1 MKILFAL
8 LLTIVGVC
16 ETPSGW
22 SACVP
27 PGSIEA
33 QLKTRRDADIFAQLG
48 TWFGDRHQYACAAE
62 AFRKAVAI
70 DPASAHFNY
79 LLGLS
84 LYSQGHVEEA
94 VKPLQQSIQS
104 NAQSVDA
111 YLTLG
116 AVFDRMGKRAN
127 AEVQWRQAIAID
139 PQSTLAFDNLS
150 RDLLADANYS
160 AVIAL
165 LKPMTASSKLTVPL
179 LVNLSVAYSKSG
191 LLADAS
197 DLLHGALRDNPTSLP
212 LIKALAG
219 VLILQMRV
227 EEATTLVKKAA
238 GQFPDDRGMQVLY
251 LRTLVLAGD
260 AAKAEALGHTL
271 LTAEPRNWE
280 ILYLTGFL
288 KLQSGDYVAAR
299 KYLEQS
305 VALKPDDP
313 DSRFDLGVALASTKV
328 DSAAKEQLQKAIA
341 LGYGKPEV
349 HFELARVLQS
359 LGDTGDSQEQMR
371 LYQQSLKAQSSQTQA
386 AGQVALADQ
395 ALAAGRLEQAI
406 TLYRNAEEIDPDEP
420 LLAYK
425 LAMAL
430 NKSGDLAGERAAL
443 KRAIQLN
450 PHFALAQNQ
459 LGYLDSQDGD
469 TGSAERHFRLAV
481 DGDPGYANAW
491 MNLAATLFLE
501 SQWEQAKAAVGHVLA
516 LDPVNPRARALSEQL
531 NAMTG
536 RH

>member
-1 MKILFAL
+1 
-8 LLTIVGVC
+8 
-16 ETPSGW
+16 
-22 SACVP
+22 
-27 PGSIEA
+27 
-33 QLKTRRDADIFAQLG
+33 
-48 TWFGDRHQYACAAE
+48 
-62 AFRKAVAI
+62 
-70 DPASAHFNY
+70 
-79 LLGLS
+79 
-84 LYSQGHVEEA
+84 
-94 VKPLQQSIQS
+94 
-104 NAQSVDA
+104 
-111 YLTLG
+111 
-116 AVFDRMGKRAN
+116 
-127 AEVQWRQAIAID
+127 
-139 PQSTLAFDNLS
+139 
-150 RDLLADANYS
+150 
-160 AVIAL
+160 
-165 LKPMTASSKLTVPL
+165 
-179 LVNLSVAYSKSG
+179 
-191 LLADAS
+191 
-197 DLLHGALRDNPTSLP
+197 
-212 LIKALAG
+212 
-219 VLILQMRV
+219 
-227 EEATTLVKKAA
+227 
-238 GQFPDDRGMQVLY
+238 
-251 LRTLVLAGD
+251 
-260 AAKAEALGHTL
+260 
-271 LTAEPRNWE
+271 
-280 ILYLTGFL
+280 
-288 KLQSGDYVAAR
+288 
-299 KYLEQS
+299 
-305 VALKPDDP
+305 
-313 DSRFDLGVALASTKV
+313 
-328 DSAAKEQLQKAIA
+328 
-341 LGYGKPEV
+341 
-349 HFELARVLQS
+349 
-359 LGDTGDSQEQMR
+359 MR